1 MNYLETSEN
10 LKKIILPFLEEEGMV
25 VVELRLM
32 RTGQGMVL
40 RLLVDKRE
48 GGINLQDCAR
58 LNEKIGSLLDTQDI
72 IKERYA
78 LEVSSPGV
86 DRDLLTKDDF
96 SRCVNRRVRVFLN
109 DCINGKMEIEG
120 WIKEVAQETVYLDAF
135 GEVIEITLSKI
146 TKARQIVEGT

>member
-1 MNYLETSEN
+1 MSYQEISEN

-25 VVELRLM
+25 LVELRLM
-32 RTGQGMVL
+32 RTGQGRVL

-72 IKERYA
+72 IKERYT

-86 DRDLLTKDDF
+86 DRDLLRKDDF

-109 DCINGKMEIEG
+109 ESINGKMEIEG
-120 WIKEVAQETVYLDAF
+120 WINRVDGELVY
-135 GEVIEITLSKI
+135 IEIAGEIIEIPLPKI
-146 TKARQIVEGT
+146 VKARQVVDNI